1 MANSL
6 TQNPLQ
12 INTTATIAIA
22 RPILARRIEWYVPLT
37 VGATVIAGDLNGNI
51 LFEGT
56 CEVSLQSQILW
67 TGPQKLTLPGKVGN
81 PNGSWQV
88 SITSGTLLIWF

>member
-22 RPILARRIEWYVPLT
+22 RPILCRRIEWFEPT
-37 VGATVIAGDLNGNI
+37 ATTQTMQLMDLNGNI
-51 LFEGT
+51 IVEAM
-56 CEVSLQSQILW
+56 CEVANQSQSLW
-67 TGPQKLTLPGKVGN
+67 TGPAKLTLPGKVGN

-88 SITSGTLLIWF
+88 SITGGTLLIWF